1 MSKTLSRKEL
11 SLIGREGERIKN
23 GLANLVEDFPNHAK
37 TITGMSKWLA
47 ANKSTCQRMVET
59 INKAVDGLEVIHSLP
74 GPAGLK
80 GFIDLAEEKSI
91 NPKLIDDARSVVQR
105 FENLIYEYSRS
116 HSALKK
122 LIQESSS
129 TSTEKA
135 GSKKDNR
142 LALHNSIQ
150 NITGESM
157 DHSLFACI
165 LKENDKDSKYI
176 QQYTLSYFEGCQST
190 ESSRPVMF
198 PVSPCEG
205 GIELGKP
212 EVISNLEEKGSD
224 LAPASVIKELTS
236 PAILDRADEFSYDD
250 TWVVVP
256 TPSDSKS
263 SLNIGVIKHYPKDQ
277 LGPFHGGKKA
287 SCIGAHIRYPTKKL
301 YIACFLEKKFAMR
314 SVANAGIYSS
324 GSQLHNMISSPDALW
339 YDRFHDEA
347 ELVLSSAD
355 ADFNE
360 KFDYP
365 IANDLIEQL
374 FSMSQCNRDDYTCFL
389 MRVDYPIWSTAYRI
403 YFQYAVD

>member
-1 MSKTLSRKEL
+1 MSKSLSRKEL

-37 TITGMSKWLA
+37 TITGMSKWLT

-59 INKAVDGLEVIHSLP
+59 INKAVDGLQAVDSLP

-80 GFIDLAEEKSI
+80 GFIDLAEERSI
-91 NPKLIDDARSVVQR
+91 NPKLVEEARAVVQR

-122 LIQESSS
+122 LIDDSNSSKESS
-129 TSTEKA
+129 

-142 LALHNSIQ
+142 AAVYQSIKA
-150 NITGESM
+150 ITGESM
-157 DHSLFACI
+157 EHSFFGCI
-165 LKENDKDSKYI
+165 LKENEQDSKYI
-176 QQYTLSYFEGCQST
+176 QQYTLSYFEGCEASET
-190 ESSRPVMF
+190 SRPIMV
-198 PVSPCEG
+198 PIAPCEG
-205 GIELGKP
+205 TIEFDKP
-212 EVISNLEEKGSD
+212 DVISHIEEKGSD
-224 LAPASVIKELTS
+224 LAFASIIKELTS
-236 PAILDRADEFSYDD
+236 PSILDKFEDFTLGDNWLA
-250 TWVVVP
+250 VP
-256 TPSDSKS
+256 TPKNLGS
-263 SLNIGVIKHYPKDQ
+263 SLNLGVIKNYPKEQ

-287 SCIGAHIRYPTKKL
+287 SCIGAHVRYPTKNL
-301 YIACFLEKKFAMR
+301 YIACFVEKKYAMR

-324 GSQLHNMISSPDALW
+324 GTQLTNMISSPDALW

-347 ELVLSSAD
+347 DLGLSGPN

-365 IANDLIEQL
+365 MANDLIDQL
-374 FSMSQCNRDDYTCFL
+374 FSMSKCNRDDYTCFL
-389 MRVDYPIWSTAYRI
+389 MRVEYPIWSTAYRI